1 VMRTLRP
8 ALRLYVAAV
17 IAAGGA
23 ALGLGALL
31 LRPLATDLAV
41 ATVLLGLATAAQLRP
56 VHLTQKTKV
65 TVEDAATFAAAL
77 LLDPAL
83 AMLVAAGST
92 ALAGLRGRMSWYNR
106 AFNIS
111 AVVIDT
117 GAAAMVFTLLAGG
130 AGPSLSTLP
139 AIAAAALLKF
149 AVNSTVV
156 DVAVALQLRRKP
168 LAKWWA
174 RHRRDAAQL
183 LSLYVIGAVGAAA
196 ASNSPLTLA
205 LCVAPSALVF
215 LALRNTARIAVR
227 TRQAVR
233 ALATLIEQRDQ
244 YTYGHSQRVADYAE
258 RLARAMRMDDVQI
271 DLIREAA
278 FLHDIGKIATPDT
291 VLRKPSALDACE
303 LEVMQEHAEHGY
315 TLLEELPAFWEGAEF
330 VRSHH
335 ERVDGAGYPRGLRGW
350 ELPLEVSVIAVADS
364 YDAMTTDRV
373 YRKALPWPAVRAELL
388 RERGRQWHSSVVDAF
403 LAMIEAE
410 RAATGVAPAA

>member
-1 VMRTLRP
+1 MRSLRP
-8 ALRLYVAAV
+8 ALRSYVAAV
-17 IAAGGA
+17 IVAGLA
-23 ALGLGALL
+23 PLGLGTLV
-31 LRPLATDLAV
+31 LRPLGTDLPV
-41 ATVLLGLATAAQLRP
+41 AAVLLVLATAAQLRP

-83 AMLVAAGST
+83 AMLVAGGST

-106 AFNIS
+106 AFNVS

-117 GAAAMVFTLLAGG
+117 GGAAITFTLLTGG
-130 AGPSLSTLP
+130 AGPSLSTVP

-156 DVAVALQLRRKP
+156 DVAVALQLRRRP

-183 LSLYVIGAVGAAA
+183 LSLYVVGAIGAAA
-196 ASNSPLTLA
+196 ASDSPLTLA
-205 LCVAPSALVF
+205 LCVAPSVLVL
-215 LALRNTARIAVR
+215 LALRNTARIAAG
-227 TRQAVR
+227 TKQAAR
-233 ALATLIEQRDQ
+233 ALASLIEQRDQ

-258 RLARAMRMDDVQI
+258 RLARAMRMDAVQVE
-271 DLIREAA
+271 LIREAA
-278 FLHDIGKIATPDT
+278 LLHDIGKIATPDA
-291 VLRKPSALDACE
+291 VLLKPTGLDACE
-303 LEVMQEHAEHGY
+303 RGLMHEHAEHGY
-315 TLLEELPAFWEGAEF
+315 TLLEKLPAFWEGAEF

-335 ERVDGAGYPRGLRGW
+335 ERVDGTGYPRGLRGW

-373 YRKALPWPAVRAELL
+373 YRKALPWPVVRAELL
-388 RERGRQWHSSVVDAF
+388 RERGRQWHASVVDAF
-403 LAMIEAE
+403 LSMIEAE
-410 RAATGVAPAA
+410 LVEPAA

>member
-1 VMRTLRP
+1 MRTLRP
-8 ALRLYVAAV
+8 ALRSYVAAV
-17 IAAGGA
+17 IVAGGA
-23 ALGLGALL
+23 VLGLGAFT
-31 LRPLATDLAV
+31 LRAGGTDLAI
-41 ATVLLGLATAAQLRP
+41 ALLLLGLAPAAQLRP

-106 AFNIS
+106 AFNVSSVI
-111 AVVIDT
+111 IDT
-117 GAAAMVFTLLAGG
+117 GAAAMTFTLLASG
-130 AGPSLSTLP
+130 AGPSISTAP
-139 AIAAAALLKF
+139 AIAVAALVKF

-183 LSLYVIGAVGAAA
+183 LSLHVIGAIGAAA
-196 ASNSPLTLA
+196 ASDSALTLA
-205 LCVAPSALVF
+205 LCVAPSALVL
-215 LALRNTARIAVR
+215 LALRNTARIAAG
-227 TRQAVR
+227 TKQAAR

-258 RLARAMRMDDVQI
+258 RLARAMGMDAVQI
-271 DLIREAA
+271 ELIREAA
-278 FLHDIGKIATPDT
+278 FLHDIGKIATPDA
-291 VLRKPSALDACE
+291 VLLKPAGLDAGE
-303 LEVMQEHAEHGY
+303 REVMHEHAEHGY
-315 TLLEELPAFWEGAEF
+315 TLLEKLPAFWEGAEF

-335 ERVDGAGYPRGLRGW
+335 ERVDGTGYPRGLRGW
-350 ELPLEVSVIAVADS
+350 EVPLEVSVIAVADS

-388 RERGRQWHSSVVDAF
+388 RERGRQWHASVVDAF

-410 RAATGVAPAA
+410 LVQAAA

>member
-1 VMRTLRP
+1 VRTLRP
-8 ALRLYVAAV
+8 ALRVYVAAV
-17 IAAGGA
+17 IAVGTV
-23 ALGLGALL
+23 ALGLGALV
-31 LRPLATDLAV
+31 LRPLGTDLAQ
-41 ATVLLGLATAAQLRP
+41 AAVLLVLATAAQLRP

-83 AMLVAAGST
+83 AMLVAGGST

-106 AFNIS
+106 AFNVS

-117 GAAAMVFTLLAGG
+117 GAASITFTLLAGG
-130 AGPSLSTLP
+130 AAPSLSTLP

-156 DVAVALQLRRKP
+156 DVAVALQLRRRP

-183 LSLYVIGAVGAAA
+183 LSLYVVGAIGAGAASDA
-196 ASNSPLTLA
+196 PLILA
-205 LCVAPSALVF
+205 VCVAPSALVL
-215 LALRNTARIAVR
+215 LALRNTARIAAG
-227 TRQAVR
+227 TKQAAR

-258 RLARAMRMDDVQI
+258 RLARAMRMDAVQI
-271 DLIREAA
+271 ELIREAA
-278 FLHDIGKIATPDT
+278 FLHDIGKIATPDA
-291 VLRKPSALDACE
+291 VLLKPTGLDACE
-303 LEVMQEHAEHGY
+303 REVMHEHAEHGY
-315 TLLEELPAFWEGAEF
+315 TLLEKLPAFWEGAEF

-335 ERVDGAGYPRGLRGW
+335 ERVDGTGYPRGLRGW

-364 YDAMTTDRV
+364 YDAITTDRV

-388 RERGRQWHSSVVDAF
+388 RERGRQWHASVVDAF

-410 RAATGVAPAA
+410 LVEPAA

>member
-1 VMRTLRP
+1 MRTLRP
-8 ALRLYVAAV
+8 ALRSYVAAV
-17 IAAGGA
+17 IVAGGA
-23 ALGLGALL
+23 VLGLGAFT
-31 LRPLATDLAV
+31 LRAGGTDLAISV
-41 ATVLLGLATAAQLRP
+41 LLLGLATAAQLRP

-106 AFNIS
+106 AFNVSSVI
-111 AVVIDT
+111 IDT
-117 GAAAMVFTLLAGG
+117 GAAAMTFTLLASG
-130 AGPSLSTLP
+130 AGPSISTAP
-139 AIAAAALLKF
+139 AIAVAALVKF

-183 LSLYVIGAVGAAA
+183 LSLHVIGAIGAAA
-196 ASNSPLTLA
+196 ASDSALTLA
-205 LCVAPSALVF
+205 LCVAPSALVL
-215 LALRNTARIAVR
+215 LALRNTARIAAG
-227 TRQAVR
+227 TKQAAR

-258 RLARAMRMDDVQI
+258 RLARAMGMDAVQI
-271 DLIREAA
+271 ELIREAA
-278 FLHDIGKIATPDT
+278 FLHDIGKIATPDA
-291 VLRKPSALDACE
+291 VLLKPAGLDAGE
-303 LEVMQEHAEHGY
+303 REVMHEHAEHGY
-315 TLLEELPAFWEGAEF
+315 TLLEKLPAFWEGAEF

-335 ERVDGAGYPRGLRGW
+335 ERVDGTGYPRGLRGW
-350 ELPLEVSVIAVADS
+350 EVPLEVSVIAVADS

-388 RERGRQWHSSVVDAF
+388 RERGRQWHASVVDAF

-410 RAATGVAPAA
+410 LVQAAA

>member
-1 VMRTLRP
+1 MRTLRP
-8 ALRLYVAAV
+8 ALRSYVAAV
-17 IAAGGA
+17 IVAGLV
-23 ALGLGALL
+23 ALGLGALV
-31 LRPLATDLAV
+31 LRPLGTDLAI
-41 ATVLLGLATAAQLRP
+41 AGVLLVLATAAQLRP

-106 AFNIS
+106 AFNVS
-111 AVVIDT
+111 AVIIDT
-117 GAAAMVFTLLAGG
+117 GAAAITFTLLAGG
-130 AGPSLSTLP
+130 ARPSLSTVP

-156 DVAVALQLRRKP
+156 DVAVALQLRRRP

-183 LSLYVIGAVGAAA
+183 LSLYVVGAIGAAA
-196 ASNSPLTLA
+196 ASDSPLTLA
-205 LCVAPSALVF
+205 LCVAPSALVL
-215 LALRNTARIAVR
+215 LALRNTARIAAR
-227 TRQAVR
+227 TKQAAR
-233 ALATLIEQRDQ
+233 ALAALIEQRDQ

-258 RLARAMRMDDVQI
+258 RLARAMRMDAVQI
-271 DLIREAA
+271 ELIREAA
-278 FLHDIGKIATPDT
+278 FLHDIGKIATPDA
-291 VLRKPSALDACE
+291 VLLKPAGLDTCE
-303 LEVMQEHAEHGY
+303 REVMHEHAEHGY
-315 TLLEELPAFWEGAEF
+315 TLLEKLPAFWEGAEF

-335 ERVDGAGYPRGLRGW
+335 ERVDGTGYPRGLRGW

-388 RERGRQWHSSVVDAF
+388 RERGRQWHASVVDAF

-410 RAATGVAPAA
+410 LVEAAA

>member
-1 VMRTLRP
+1 MRTLRP
-8 ALRLYVAAV
+8 ALRSYVAAV
-17 IAAGGA
+17 IVAGGA
-23 ALGLGALL
+23 VLALGAFT
-31 LRPLATDLAV
+31 LRAGGTDLAIAV
-41 ATVLLGLATAAQLRP
+41 LLLGLATAAQLRP

-106 AFNIS
+106 AFNVSSVI
-111 AVVIDT
+111 IDT
-117 GAAAMVFTLLAGG
+117 GAAAMTFTLLASG
-130 AGPSLSTLP
+130 AGPSISTAP
-139 AIAAAALLKF
+139 AIAVAALVKF

-183 LSLYVIGAVGAAA
+183 LSLHVIGAIGAAA
-196 ASNSPLTLA
+196 ASDSALTLA
-205 LCVAPSALVF
+205 LCVAPSALVL
-215 LALRNTARIAVR
+215 LALRNTARIAAG
-227 TRQAVR
+227 TKQAAR

-258 RLARAMRMDDVQI
+258 RLARAMGMDAVQI
-271 DLIREAA
+271 ELIREAA
-278 FLHDIGKIATPDT
+278 FLHDIGKIATPDA
-291 VLRKPSALDACE
+291 VLLKPAGLDAGE
-303 LEVMQEHAEHGY
+303 REVMHEHAEHGY
-315 TLLEELPAFWEGAEF
+315 TLLEKLPAFWEGAEF

-335 ERVDGAGYPRGLRGW
+335 ERVDGTGYPRGLRGW
-350 ELPLEVSVIAVADS
+350 EVPLEVSVIAVADS

-388 RERGRQWHSSVVDAF
+388 RERGRQWHASVVDAF

-410 RAATGVAPAA
+410 LVQAAA

>member
-1 VMRTLRP
+1 MRSLRP

-17 IAAGGA
+17 IAAGLA
-23 ALGLGALL
+23 ALGLGAMV
-31 LRPLATDLAV
+31 LRPLGTDLAV
-41 ATVLLGLATAAQLRP
+41 GGVLLVLATAAQLRP

-83 AMLVAAGST
+83 AMLVAGGSA
-92 ALAGLRGRMSWYNR
+92 ALAGLRGQMSWYNR
-106 AFNIS
+106 AFNAS

-117 GAAAMVFTLLAGG
+117 GAAAITFTLLAGN
-130 AGPSLSTLP
+130 AQPSLSTLP

-183 LSLYVIGAVGAAA
+183 VSLYVIGAIGAVA
-196 ASNSPLTLA
+196 ASDSPLTLA
-205 LCVAPSALVF
+205 LCVAPSGLVL
-215 LALRNTARIAVR
+215 LALRNTARIAAG
-227 TRQAVR
+227 TRQAAR
-233 ALATLIEQRDQ
+233 ALATLIEQRDP

-258 RLARAMRMDDVQI
+258 RLARVMRMDAVQI
-271 DLIREAA
+271 ELIREAA
-278 FLHDIGKIATPDT
+278 FLHDIGKIATPDA
-291 VLRKPSALDACE
+291 VLLKPAGLDACE
-303 LEVMQEHAEHGY
+303 REVMHEHAEHGY
-315 TLLEELPAFWEGAEF
+315 ALLEKLPAFWEGAEF

-335 ERVDGAGYPRGLRGW
+335 ERVDGTGYPRGLRGW

-388 RERGRQWHSSVVDAF
+388 RERGRQWHASVVDAF
-403 LAMIEAE
+403 LAMIEAD
-410 RAATGVAPAA
+410 RLAAAA

>member
-1 VMRTLRP
+1 MRTLRP
-8 ALRLYVAAV
+8 ALRVYVAAV
-17 IAAGGA
+17 IAMGA
-23 ALGLGALL
+23 VAFGLGAFV
-31 LRPLATDLAV
+31 LRPLGTDLAI
-41 ATVLLGLATAAQLRP
+41 AGVLLVLATTAQLRP

-83 AMLVAAGST
+83 AMLVAGGST

-106 AFNIS
+106 AFNVS

-117 GAAAMVFTLLAGG
+117 GTASITFTLLAGG
-130 AGPSLSTLP
+130 AAPSLSTLP

-156 DVAVALQLRRKP
+156 DVAVALQLRRRP

-183 LSLYVIGAVGAAA
+183 LSLYVVGAIGAAA
-196 ASNSPLTLA
+196 ASDSPLTLA
-205 LCVAPSALVF
+205 LYVAPSALVL
-215 LALRNTARIAVR
+215 LALRNTARIAAG
-227 TRQAVR
+227 TKQAAR

-244 YTYGHSQRVADYAE
+244 YTYGHSQRVAEYAE
-258 RLARAMRMDDVQI
+258 RLARAMRMDAVQI
-271 DLIREAA
+271 ELIREAA
-278 FLHDIGKIATPDT
+278 FLHDIGKIATPDA
-291 VLRKPSALDACE
+291 VLLKPTGLDACE
-303 LEVMQEHAEHGY
+303 REVMHEHAEHGY
-315 TLLEELPAFWEGAEF
+315 TLLEKLPAFWEGAEF

-335 ERVDGAGYPRGLRGW
+335 ERVDGTGYPRGLRGW

-388 RERGRQWHSSVVDAF
+388 RERGRQWHASVVDAF

-410 RAATGVAPAA
+410 LVEAAA

>member
-1 VMRTLRP
+1 VRTLRP
-8 ALRLYVAAV
+8 TLRVYVAAV
-17 IAAGGA
+17 IAMGA
-23 ALGLGALL
+23 VAFGLGAFV
-31 LRPLATDLAV
+31 LRPLGTDLAI
-41 ATVLLGLATAAQLRP
+41 AGVLLVLATTAQLRP

-83 AMLVAAGST
+83 AMLVAGGST

-106 AFNIS
+106 AFNVS

-117 GAAAMVFTLLAGG
+117 GTASITFTLLAGG
-130 AGPSLSTLP
+130 AAPSLSTLP

-156 DVAVALQLRRKP
+156 DVAVALQLRRRP

-183 LSLYVIGAVGAAA
+183 LSLYVVGAIGAAA
-196 ASNSPLTLA
+196 ASDSPLTLA
-205 LCVAPSALVF
+205 VCVAPSALVL
-215 LALRNTARIAVR
+215 LALRNTARIAAGTKR
-227 TRQAVR
+227 AAR

-258 RLARAMRMDDVQI
+258 RLARAMRMDAVQI
-271 DLIREAA
+271 ELIREAA
-278 FLHDIGKIATPDT
+278 FLHDIGKIATPDA
-291 VLRKPSALDACE
+291 VLLKPAGLDACE
-303 LEVMQEHAEHGY
+303 RKVMHEHAEHGY
-315 TLLEELPAFWEGAEF
+315 ALLEKLPAFWEGAEF

-335 ERVDGAGYPRGLRGW
+335 ERVDGTGYPRGLRGW

-388 RERGRQWHSSVVDAF
+388 RERGRQWHASVVDAF

-410 RAATGVAPAA
+410 LVEAAA